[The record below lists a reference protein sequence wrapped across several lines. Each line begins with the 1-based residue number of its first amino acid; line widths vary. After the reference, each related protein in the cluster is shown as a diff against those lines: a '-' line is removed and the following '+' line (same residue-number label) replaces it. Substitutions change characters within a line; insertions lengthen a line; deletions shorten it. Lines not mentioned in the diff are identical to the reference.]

1 MNSPPHHPNLRP
13 RPHSPTSSAAPLKAA
28 RDDSRKYQT
37 VERIVNVLSS
47 RIAYLVHL
55 SLAEGQGHILA
66 QFNCCGMQIINVMTR
81 QIRIV
86 IAIELMRIRLGHASL
101 SNRPLPRAK
110 QKIVSV
116 YHNII
121 IMHRLKTLNNI

>member
-1 MNSPPHHPNLRP
+1 M
-13 RPHSPTSSAAPLKAA
+13 T
-28 RDDSRKYQT
+28 T
-37 VERIVNVLSS
+37 VENIKPSNELLMFS

-66 QFNCCGMQIINVMTR
+66 QFNCCVWCGMQINVMTR

-110 QKIVSV
+110 QIVSV
-116 YHNII
+116 YHNTI
-121 IMHRLKTLNNI
+121 IMHRLKKKTLNNI